1 LGVHNVF
8 QNSPDEEADQYVVR
22 NRPGA
27 AKAPVFQK
35 GVEMNPTTHPEAQIR
50 TPGPWRRLAWLPIP
64 LLIAAI
70 LVLKALDW
78 QTAHE
83 SEFLLMLF
91 NFVFSTLASLLVVVL
106 FGRSFLARAT
116 PGLLLFGSGVLLWGA
131 AGTLVPALLA
141 HGLNVTISV
150 HNILVCLSALCQLAG
165 AILSL
170 KPRSSFREAVLP
182 LTVAYAGALGV
193 VLLVTV
199 LGLEGRFPVFFVQ
212 GMGGTPLRQVVLGSA
227 TMMFAGAAVLLW
239 TINRRVPTAFLRWY
253 GPALLL
259 VATGLFGIMIESVH
273 GGALSWAGRAAQFLG
288 GAYMLVAALASVR
301 ESGAWKVTLSEAL
314 EHARGAERASEERY
328 RLLAETMLQGVVHQD
343 ADGKIIDMNP
353 SAEQILGKN
362 REQFL
367 GSSSVNEEHYTIRE
381 NGERFPGAEHPSMV
395 ALRTGLPVRGEIM
408 GVFNPKLG
416 DYRWISID
424 AVPMFPPGETNPSEV
439 YTVFEDIT
447 DRKQSEEALQ
457 ESETRFRIMA
467 NAMPQLAWIARADG
481 HIFWYNQRW
490 YNYTGTTPEQMEGWG
505 WQSVH
510 DPVELPKVLERWQ
523 SSISTGE
530 PFDMTFPLRGADG
543 VFRSFLTRGF
553 PLKDASGRV
562 QQWFGTNTDVSE
574 LKRVEE
580 ALREQSAAALR
591 LSEQEFRS
599 LAEAMPQIVWAT
611 RPDGWNIYFNQQW
624 VDYTGMTMEE
634 SYGHGW
640 NKPFHP
646 DDKQRAWD
654 AWQRAI
660 QNNERYSLECR
671 LRRADGV
678 YRWWLIRGE
687 PMRGATGEILK
698 WFGTCTDIEEIKRAE
713 ILLHEANAL
722 LEQRVVERTAALRE
736 SEALYRSIGESIDY
750 GVWVC
755 DPTGRNTYASESFLK
770 LVGITQE
777 QCSNFGWG
785 DLLHPDDAERTIA
798 AWQEC
803 VRTGDKWDIEH
814 RFRGVDGQWH
824 HVLARGVPVR
834 NVQGEI
840 ISWAGINLD
849 ISRLKQAEESL
860 RETRDYLE
868 NLLNYANA
876 PIIVWDS
883 TFRITRFN
891 QAFER
896 LTGLTADEVTGKP
909 LEILFPDNSRDESIR
924 LIENA
929 LSGERWETVEIPILH
944 VNGSVRTVLWNSA
957 NILDKNNTKVV
968 ATIAQGQDITE
979 RKKAEEALRESEER
993 LRFALET
1000 SHIGAWDLDL
1010 VDHTAFR
1017 SLEHDRIFGYQE
1029 LLAEWTYEMF
1039 LEHVLPEERE
1049 NVDGVFRQAIECR
1062 SEWNFE
1068 CRIRRVDGEVRWIWA
1083 AGRHS
1088 HEASETPQRIAGVV
1102 QDITERKKAEMA
1114 LQKTHDELAKLVEER
1129 TRELSEKEV
1138 LLKEV
1143 HHRVKNNLQVIS
1155 SLVSLQADGSRDE
1168 TVREVLKDVTYRVR
1182 SMALVHEKLYQ
1193 SSDLARIDF
1202 AEYSRGLLNYLWRA
1216 HGDTTAAVQLKFKLE
1231 SLSLPIDIA
1240 VPCGLILNELAG
1252 NALKHAFRG
1261 RNEGEVTVSLHQ
1273 TANGHICLRVR
1284 DNGVGLPSGFDWR
1297 QPSSLGLRLVQMLS
1311 KQIDAEVEVHQE
1323 EGTEFA
1329 VILQVDRLEDEC

>member
-1 LGVHNVF
+1 V
-8 QNSPDEEADQYVVR
+8 
-22 NRPGA
+22 
-27 AKAPVFQK
+27 
-35 GVEMNPTTHPEAQIR
+35 
-50 TPGPWRRLAWLPIP
+50 
-64 LLIAAI
+64 
-70 LVLKALDW
+70 
-78 QTAHE
+78 
-83 SEFLLMLF
+83 
-91 NFVFSTLASLLVVVL
+91 VFSDITERKQAEE
-106 FGRSFLARAT
+106 
-116 PGLLLFGSGVLLWGA
+116 GLRL
-131 AGTLVPALLA
+131 
-141 HGLNVTISV
+141 
-150 HNILVCLSALCQLAG
+150 
-165 AILSL
+165 
-170 KPRSSFREAVLP
+170 
-182 LTVAYAGALGV
+182 
-193 VLLVTV
+193 
-199 LGLEGRFPVFFVQ
+199 
-212 GMGGTPLRQVVLGSA
+212 
-227 TMMFAGAAVLLW
+227 
-239 TINRRVPTAFLRWY
+239 
-253 GPALLL
+253 
-259 VATGLFGIMIESVH
+259 
-273 GGALSWAGRAAQFLG
+273 
-288 GAYMLVAALASVR
+288 
-301 ESGAWKVTLSEAL
+301 
-314 EHARGAERASEERY
+314 SEERH
-328 RLLAETMLQGVVHQD
+328 RLLSETMLQGVVHQD
-343 ADGKIIDMNP
+343 ANGEIIDMNP

-424 AVPMFPPGETNPSEV
+424 AVPVFPPGETNPSEV

-447 DRKQSEEALQ
+447 DRKKSEEALQ
-457 ESETRFRIMA
+457 ESESRFRIMA

-481 HIFWYNQRW
+481 HIIWYNQRW
-490 YNYTGTTPEQMEGWG
+490 YDYTGTTPEQMEGWG

-510 DPVELPKVLERWQ
+510 DPFELPKVLERWQ
-523 SSISTGE
+523 ASIATGE
-530 PFDMTFPLRGADG
+530 PFEMTFPLCGSDG
-543 VFRSFLTRGF
+543 FFRPFLTRGF
-553 PLKDASGRV
+553 PLKDAFGRV

-580 ALREQSAAALR
+580 ALRDQSEAALR

-654 AWQRAI
+654 AWERAT
-660 QNNERYSLECR
+660 QYNERYSLECR

-687 PMRGATGEILK
+687 PMRGANGEILK
-698 WFGTCTDIEEIKRAE
+698 WFGTCTDIEELKRAE

-722 LEQRVVERTAALRE
+722 LEQRVAERTAALQE
-736 SEALYRSIGESIDY
+736 SEALYRGIGESIDY

-755 DPTGRNTYASESFLK
+755 AADGRNTYASKSFLNM
-770 LVGITQE
+770 VGITQE

-785 DLLHPDDAERTIA
+785 DVLHPDDAERTIA

-803 VRTGDKWDIEH
+803 VRTGGKWDIEH
-814 RFRGVDGQWH
+814 RFRGVDGLWH

-834 NVQGEI
+834 NEHGEI

-883 TFRITRFN
+883 SFRVTRFN
-891 QAFER
+891 HAFER
-896 LTGLTADEVTGKP
+896 LTGLKDDEVIDKK
-909 LEILFPDNSRDESIR
+909 LDILFPDKSRDESMR

-957 NILDKNNTKVV
+957 NIHDRDNKKVI
-968 ATIAQGQDITE
+968 ATIAQGQDITV
-979 RKKAEEALRESEER
+979 RKNAEEALRESEER

-1000 SHIGAWDLDL
+1000 SHIGAWDLNL
-1010 VDHTAFR
+1010 ADHTAFR
-1017 SLEHDRIFGYQE
+1017 SFEHDRVFGYSE
-1029 LLAEWTYEMF
+1029 LLTEWTYEMF

-1049 NVDGVFRQAIECR
+1049 TVDGIFRQAIECR
-1062 SEWNFE
+1062 CEWNFE
-1068 CRIRRVDGEVRWIWA
+1068 CRIRRVDGEIRWIWA

-1088 HEASETPQRIAGVV
+1088 HDASETPQRITGVV
-1102 QDITERKKAEMA
+1102 QDITERKQAEEALHKA
-1114 LQKTHDELAKLVEER
+1114 HDELAKLVEER
-1129 TRELSEKEV
+1129 TRELSEKVV
-1138 LLKEV
+1138 LLKEI
-1143 HHRVKNNLQVIS
+1143 HHRVKNNMQVIS
-1155 SLVSLQADGSRDE
+1155 SLVSLQADGSKNE
-1168 TVREVLKDVTYRVR
+1168 TVREVLRDVTYRVR

-1193 SSDLARIDF
+1193 STDLARIDF
-1202 AEYSRGLLNYLWRA
+1202 AEYSRSLLGYLWRA
-1216 HGDTTAAVQLKFKLE
+1216 HGAAAADVRLTLDLELVQL
-1231 SLSLPIDIA
+1231 PVDTA

-1252 NALKHAFRG
+1252 NTLKHAFQG
-1261 RNEGEVTVSLHQ
+1261 RNEGEVSVALKNGVNGCIRLSVS
-1273 TANGHICLRVR
+1273 
-1284 DNGVGLPSGFDWR
+1284 DNGVGLPQGFDWR
-1297 QPSSLGLRLVQMLS
+1297 QASSLGLHLVKLLT
-1311 KQIDAEVEVHQE
+1311 KQLGASVEVSGGDGTMFEIVFQADRTRS
-1323 EGTEFA
+1323 EG
-1329 VILQVDRLEDEC
+1329 